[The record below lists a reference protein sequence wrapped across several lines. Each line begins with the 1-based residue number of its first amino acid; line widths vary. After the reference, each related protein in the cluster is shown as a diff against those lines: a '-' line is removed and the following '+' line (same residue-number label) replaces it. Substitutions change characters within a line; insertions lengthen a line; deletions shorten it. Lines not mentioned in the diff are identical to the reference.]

1 LTIPHDISNGD
12 FMNSNLPIGITF
24 FHAMAD
30 NQAKST
36 SQLWPEVAAMLSAPH
51 ASALSH
57 KSNLPLFS
65 PWVYKPATDPTVVN
79 GDDGKGKPLK
89 FFSSTHVRRI
99 SENLVEMTILV
110 LDYDGGRPLNQLREI
125 FNKWEHVAY
134 TTLNHR
140 EEGKDKARIVLP
152 LAASMP
158 VADFK
163 HLAEVIK
170 AWATDLGADPSTADI
185 GRMFIM
191 PAVRKEDRH
200 LAQSWHHEGEF
211 LDWRM
216 FSEMPTPV
224 APPTTLPAAKPLNSH
239 GQLRKLLPDVV
250 IETPNG
256 HIVVRDITHKISN
269 VRCPFHDDPEPSEFV
284 NITGRGTPFL
294 VCKKCGTVY
303 MERAKSDGIADGI
316 ADILARKKLR
326 EGGAQ
331 W

>member
-1 LTIPHDISNGD
+1 
-12 FMNSNLPIGITF
+12 
-24 FHAMAD
+24 MAD
-30 NQAKST
+30 NQAKS
-36 SQLWPEVAAMLSAPH
+36 SYQLWRDAAAMLSAPH

-65 PWVYKPATDPTVVN
+65 PWVYKAATDPTVVN

-89 FFSSTHVRRI
+89 FFSDTYVRRL
-99 SENLVEMTILV
+99 SANLTEMTMMV
-110 LDYDGGRPLNQLREI
+110 MDYDGDRAIDQIREL
-125 FNKWEHVAY
+125 FKQWEHVLS

-140 EEGKDKARIVLP
+140 IEGKDKARVILP
-152 LAASMP
+152 LATPMP
-158 VADFK
+158 VAKFNE
-163 HLAEVIK
+163 LQEVIK
-170 AWATDLGADPSTADI
+170 AWATNLGADPSTADI
-185 GRMFIM
+185 GRMFIL
-191 PAVRKEDRH
+191 PAVREQDRH

-216 FSEMPTPV
+216 FSEMPKPV

-239 GQLRKLLPDVV
+239 GQLRKLLPDAV
-250 IETPNG
+250 IETASG

-303 MERAKSDGIADGI
+303 MQRAPGDGIADGI

>member
-1 LTIPHDISNGD
+1 
-12 FMNSNLPIGITF
+12 MNNNLPIGITF

-65 PWVYKPATDPTVVN
+65 PWVYKDVSDPSVVLGYDN
-79 GDDGKGKPLK
+79 DGKPTK
-89 FFSSTHVRRI
+89 FFSRTHVRRI
-99 SENLVEMTILV
+99 AENLVEMTMIV
-110 LDYDGGRPLNQLREI
+110 LDYDGGRPIEQLREI
-125 FNKWEHVAY
+125 FGEWEHVAY

-158 VADFK
+158 VADFDQ
-163 HLAEVIK
+163 LWEVIK
-170 AWATDLGADPSTADI
+170 AWATDLGADPSTADS
-185 GRMFIM
+185 GRMFIL
-191 PAVRKEDRH
+191 PSVREEERH
-200 LAQSWHHEGEF
+200 LSQSWHHEGSF

-216 FSEMPTPV
+216 FGEMPKPV
-224 APPTTLPAAKPLNSH
+224 AMALTAATKPLNSH
-239 GQLRKLLPDVV
+239 GQLRKLLPSDVL
-250 IETPNG
+250 ETVNS
-256 HIVVRDITHKISN
+256 HFEVRDITRKISN

-284 NITGRGTPFL
+284 NITQRGTPFL

-303 MERAKSDGIADGI
+303 MERAKEDGIADGI
-316 ADILARKKLR
+316 AKILAKKKLR

>member
-1 LTIPHDISNGD
+1 MHNT
-12 FMNSNLPIGITF
+12 LPIGVTF
-24 FHAMAD
+24 FHQMAD

-36 SQLWPEVAAMLSAPH
+36 SLLWPEVAAMLSAPH

-57 KSNLPLFS
+57 KSNLPLFC
-65 PWVYKPATDPTVVN
+65 PWVYKAATDPTVVN

-89 FFSSTHVRRI
+89 FFSRTHVRRI
-99 SENLVEMTILV
+99 AENLVEMTMLV

-158 VADFK
+158 VADFDQ
-163 HLAEVIK
+163 LAEVIK
-170 AWATDLGADPSTADI
+170 AWATDFGADPSTADV
-185 GRMFIM
+185 GRMFIL
-191 PAVRKEDRH
+191 PAVREEHRH
-200 LAQSWHHEGEF
+200 LAQSWHHEGVF

-216 FSEMPTPV
+216 FSDMPKPV
-224 APPTTLPAAKPLNSH
+224 ATPMTAAAKPLNSH
-239 GQLRKLLPDVV
+239 GQLRKLLPSDV
-250 IETPNG
+250 IETANG
-256 HIVVRDITHKISN
+256 YITVCDITRKISN
-269 VRCPFHDDPEPSEFV
+269 VRCPFHGDPEPSEFV

-316 ADILARKKLR
+316 AKILAKKKQR
-326 EGGAQ
+326 AGGAQ